1 MPISYHRI
9 MRRLLETGAK
19 APEFRLPLLG
29 GGETTLGDIAAHGPA
44 LLVFFKVTCPVC
56 QLTLPFLE
64 RIKAGALRIF
74 GISQNDAGDTLE
86 FHREFGVTF
95 PTLLD
100 TEESGFPVSNAF
112 GISSVPSMFLVECDG
127 TISHVVEGWQK
138 KEIEWLGGKAGVRP
152 FRPSENVPAWK
163 AG

>member
-1 MPISYHRI
+1 MALWKR
-9 MRRLLETGAK
+9 RRLLETGAK

-29 GGETTLGDIAAHGPA
+29 GGETTLGDIAVNGPE

-64 RIKAGALRIF
+64 RIHSGGALSIF
-74 GISQNDAGDTLE
+74 GISQNDAGQTRE
-86 FHREFGVTF
+86 FNREFGVTF

-100 TEESGFPVSNAF
+100 TEESGFPVSDAF
-112 GISSVPSMFLVECDG
+112 GISSVPAMFLVEGDG
-127 TISHVVEGWQK
+127 TISHVVEGWRK
-138 KEIEWLGGKAGVRP
+138 TEIEWLGEKAGVRP
-152 FRPSENVPAWK
+152 FRPSDHVPEWK